1 MTDEV
6 KLYAVKNEDD
16 KLFVVRSNDNAYLYQ
31 DQNGNLGRTL
41 YRYYSRKDAQRAIE
55 RAGHVNQCHVVPLVE
70 KPQPVEVSA
79 KEAEMLKKAKD
90 TTVWRPA
97 AVISDYACNSTK
109 DPGKEALLEDRL
121 MRAYANGWTAEKSK
135 RYVLPMPGTEYH
147 NIQMH
152 GNAQYYA
159 IKGNGN
165 WRPDAIALGTDDAV
179 KHGYTVTKSDIDAA
193 PAWVKA
199 IKPFEVTE
207 DDE

>member
-41 YRYYSRKDAQRAIE
+41 YRYYSREDAQRAIE

-79 KEAEMLKKAKD
+79 KEAEMLERLKS
-90 TTVWRPA
+90 RNEYPA
-97 AVISDYACNSTK
+97 ELIHRYVDGSHNFSEWDDDREI
-109 DPGKEALLEDRL
+109 RL
-121 MRAYANGWTAEKSK
+121 MRAYVNGWTVEKPK
-135 RYVLPMPGTEYH
+135 RYVLPMPGTDYH
-147 NIQMH
+147 NYQMH

-159 IKGNGN
+159 VKRTGN

-179 KHGYTVTKSDIDAA
+179 KHGYTVTQSDIDAA
-193 PAWVKA
+193 PGWVKA
-199 IKPFEVTE
+199 ITPVEVTDN
-207 DDE
+207 DD